1 MDDSDSGSAQEEST
15 GEESNKDARSDLKMR
30 DDNAGDDKQLIDN
43 ELSNKMDEYVYSRLD
58 QMLDDKKDS
67 EISDD
72 EDMLSWEEKDDFNFD
87 RINSDIS

>member
-15 GEESNKDARSDLKMR
+15 GEESNKDARSDLEMR

>member
-15 GEESNKDARSDLKMR
+15 GEESNKDARSDLEMR

-72 EDMLSWEEKDDFNFD
+72 EDMLSWEKEDFNFD